1 MPIKIRSKI
10 IDPKVGDLV
19 RYAMTDEIYLA
30 LVIDTNRVQAQIRW
44 LNHPRVDD
52 LVTWVNLRALE
63 VIA

>member
-1 MPIKIRSKI
+1 MEIGS
-10 IDPKVGDLV
+10 LV
-19 RYAMTDEIYLA
+19 RYRMTEEIYLA
-30 LVIDTNRVQAQIRW
+30 LVIDINRIQAQIRW

>member
-1 MPIKIRSKI
+1 MGGS
-10 IDPKVGDLV
+10 DTSGGAVQVGDLV

-30 LVIDTNRVQAQIRW
+30 LVIDINRIQAQIRW

-52 LVTWVNLRALE
+52 LVTWVNRRALE